1 VPEGDTIHKLAAY
14 FAPRLEG
21 RRVDAISA
29 ADARA
34 AARCAGRQ
42 VSEVYA
48 HGKHLFIQ
56 FDNAWLM
63 RSHLG
68 MYGAWHRYA
77 EGDKWQ
83 KPRRQMSISL
93 LANGEEFVCFNAR
106 EIEWLNR
113 PGVRERI
120 VGTRLGP
127 DLAVEDPDLESVL
140 RRAREFVA
148 EDRLLADVLLDQRV
162 AAGIGNVYKS
172 EVLFLER
179 LRPWQPLGD
188 TSDEKLIACFGTAA
202 GLLRRN
208 LGGGP
213 RVTRFEADGAGRLWV
228 YRRRGLPCLSCDTR
242 IESRRIGVHH
252 RGTYWCPSCQPG

>member
-1 VPEGDTIHKLAAY
+1 MPEGDTIHKLAAY
-14 FAPRLEG
+14 LAPRLEG
-21 RRVDAISA
+21 RRVDTVSA

-34 AARCAGRQ
+34 AARCAGRCVRQ
-42 VSEVYA
+42 VYA
-48 HGKHLFIQ
+48 HGKHLFIE

-77 EGDKWQ
+77 CGEPWQ

-93 LANGEEFVCFNAR
+93 TANGEEFVCFNAK
-106 EIEWLNR
+106 EIEWLNK
-113 PGVRERI
+113 PGIRERI

-127 DLAVEDPDLESVL
+127 DLAVVDPDLDTVL
-140 RRAREFVA
+140 RRAREFAA
-148 EDRLLADVLLDQRV
+148 EDRLLADVLLDQRI

-179 LRPWQPLGD
+179 CSPWQRLGQ
-188 TSDEKLIACFGTAA
+188 TSDETLHGCFDTAA
-202 GLLRRN
+202 DLLRRN

-213 RVTRFEADGAGRLWV
+213 RVTRFEGDGAGRLWV
-228 YRRRGLPCLSCDTR
+228 YRRRGLPCFECDTR

-252 RGTYWCPSCQPG
+252 RGTYWCPSCQLR